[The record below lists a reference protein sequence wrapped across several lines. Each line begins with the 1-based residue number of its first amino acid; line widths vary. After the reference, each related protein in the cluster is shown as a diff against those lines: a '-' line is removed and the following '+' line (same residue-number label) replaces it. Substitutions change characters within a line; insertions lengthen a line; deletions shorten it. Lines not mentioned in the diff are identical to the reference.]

1 MNGLQ
6 QTPENMLTPASL
18 PPQIADEDSLE
29 ELLSRPSRALIDDLQ
44 RLHGDI
50 LILGVGGKVGPTL
63 ARLAKRAAPTKR
75 IVGVARF
82 SDPTVRSR
90 LEAWGV
96 ETIACDLL
104 DRAAVAALPQFSNV
118 IFMAGK
124 KFGTAADPAFTWAM
138 NTHVPAIV
146 AETFIQ
152 SRIVAFSTLCVYPYA
167 PVDGEGWDESVAP
180 EPVGEYANSC
190 VGRERIFQYFSQ
202 QHGTPGRLL
211 RLNYAIDMRYGVLY
225 DVAHRVLAG
234 EPVPLTM
241 GHVNIIWQGDASAQ
255 ALRALLHCTSPTSP
269 LNVGGPEATG
279 IRALAY
285 AFAKRFNRN
294 PRFDGTEAETA
305 WINSTAQAQQL
316 FGPTIVP
323 LETMIDWTADWIER
337 AMPAYAKPTHYE
349 VRNGKF

>member
-1 MNGLQ
+1 MELLNSD
-6 QTPENMLTPASL
+6 SL
-18 PPQIADEDSLE
+18 LSHIADENALE
-29 ELLSRPSRALIDDLQ
+29 ELLTRPSPALIGDLQ
-44 RLHGDI
+44 RLDGDI

-75 IVGVARF
+75 IIGVARF
-82 SDPTVRSR
+82 SDPAIRAR

-104 DRAAVAALPQFSNV
+104 DRSAVAALPQLPNV
-118 IFMAGK
+118 IYMAGK
-124 KFGTAADPAFTWAM
+124 KFGTADDPAFTWAM

-146 AETFIQ
+146 AETFAQ
-152 SRIVAFSTLCVYPYA
+152 SRITAFSTLCVYPYA
-167 PVDGEGWDESVAP
+167 PVTGRGWDESVTP

-211 RLNYAIDMRYGVLY
+211 RLNYAIDMRYGVLH
-225 DVAHRVLAG
+225 DVARWVRAA

-241 GHVNIIWQGDASAQ
+241 GHVNVIWQGDASSQ
-255 ALRALLHCTSPTSP
+255 ALRALLHCTTPTSP
-269 LNVGGPEATG
+269 LNIGGPEATS

-285 AFAKRFNRN
+285 AFGERFNQT
-294 PRFDGTEAETA
+294 PQFVGTEAETA
-305 WINSTAQAQQL
+305 WINSTAQARQL
-316 FGPTIVP
+316 LGRPIAP

-337 AMPAYAKPTHYE
+337 GLPVYTKPTHFE
-349 VRNGKF
+349 VRNGGF

>member
-1 MNGLQ
+1 MNL
-6 QTPENMLTPASL
+6 LTRASL
-18 PPQIADEDSLE
+18 PLQIADEAALE

-82 SDPTVRSR
+82 SDPAIRAR
-90 LEAWGV
+90 LEAWGI

-104 DRAAVAALPQFSNV
+104 DRAAVAALPRFSNV

-124 KFGTAADPAFTWAM
+124 KFGTAANPAFTWAM

-146 AETFIQ
+146 AETFTQ

-180 EPVGEYANSC
+180 EPPGEYANSC

-225 DVAHRVLAG
+225 DVARWVLAG

-255 ALRALLHCTSPTSP
+255 ALRALLHCTTPTSP
-269 LNVGGPEATG
+269 LNVGGAETTS
-279 IRALAY
+279 IRALAH
-285 AFAKRFNRN
+285 AFGRRFNTT
-294 PRFDGTEAETA
+294 PQFDGTESETA
-305 WINSTAQAQQL
+305 WINSTARAQQL
-316 FGPTIVP
+316 FGPPTVP
-323 LETMIDWTADWIER
+323 PETMIDWTAGWIER
-337 AMPAYAKPTHYE
+337 ALPAYAKPTHFE
-349 VRNGKF
+349 VRTGRF

>member
-1 MNGLQ
+1 MNLLSP
-6 QTPENMLTPASL
+6 TSL
-18 PPQIADEDSLE
+18 PLQIADEDSLE

-82 SDPTVRSR
+82 SDPTVRAR

-146 AETFIQ
+146 AETFTQ
-152 SRIVAFSTLCVYPYA
+152 SHIVAFSTLCVYPYA
-167 PVDGEGWDESVAP
+167 PVAEGGWDESVAP
-180 EPVGEYANSC
+180 EPLGEYANSC
-190 VGRERIFQYFSQ
+190 VGRERIFQFFSQ

-255 ALRALLHCTSPTSP
+255 ALRALLHCTTPTSP
-269 LNVGGPEATG
+269 LNIGGVEATS
-279 IRALAY
+279 IRALAH
-285 AFAKRFNRN
+285 AFGKRFNRN

-305 WINSTAQAQQL
+305 WINSTAQARQL
-316 FGPTIVP
+316 FGPPIVP
-323 LETMIDWTADWIER
+323 PETMIDWTADWIER
-337 AMPAYAKPTHYE
+337 AKPAYAKPTHFE
-349 VRNGKF
+349 IRDGKF

>member
-1 MNGLQ
+1 MELLNSD
-6 QTPENMLTPASL
+6 SL
-18 PPQIADEDSLE
+18 PPHLANEDTLE
-29 ELLSRPSRALIDDLQ
+29 ELLSRPSQPLIDDLE
-44 RLHGDI
+44 RLDGDI

-82 SDPTVRSR
+82 SDPEVRKR

-104 DRAAVAALPQFSNV
+104 DRAAVAALPCLPNV
-118 IFMAGK
+118 IYMAGK
-124 KFGTAADPAFTWAM
+124 KFGTADDPAFTWAM

-146 AETFIQ
+146 AETFAQ
-152 SRIVAFSTLCVYPYA
+152 SRITAFSTLCVYPYA
-167 PVDGEGWDESVAP
+167 PVNGEGWEEAVAP

-211 RLNYAIDMRYGVLY
+211 RLNYAIDMRYGVLH
-225 DVAHRVLAG
+225 DVARWVRAG

-241 GHVNIIWQGDASAQ
+241 GHVNVIWQGDASSQ
-255 ALRALLHCTSPTSP
+255 ALRALLHCTTPTSP
-269 LNVGGPEATG
+269 VNIGGPEATS
-279 IRALAY
+279 IRALAH
-285 AFAKRFNRN
+285 AFGERFNQT
-294 PRFDGTEAETA
+294 PRFVGAEADTA

-316 FGPTIVP
+316 FGRPIVP
-323 LETMIDWTADWIER
+323 LETMIDWTADWSER
-337 AMPAYAKPTHYE
+337 GLPAYTKPTHFE
-349 VRNGKF
+349 VRDGRF

>member
-18 PPQIADEDSLE
+18 PPQIANEDSLE

-82 SDPTVRSR
+82 SDPAIRAR
-90 LEAWGV
+90 LEAWGI

-124 KFGTAADPAFTWAM
+124 KFGTAANPAFTWAM

-146 AETFIQ
+146 AETFTQ

-190 VGRERIFQYFSQ
+190 VGRERILQYFSQ

-225 DVAHRVLAG
+225 DVARWVLAG

-241 GHVNIIWQGDASAQ
+241 GHVNVIWQGDASAQ
-255 ALRALLHCTSPTSP
+255 ALRALLHCTMPTSSVEHRRAEIHEYSRP
-269 LNVGGPEATG
+269 GARLRPAVQYDTTVRRHGIGDRLDQQHGPSAAALRPSH
-279 IRALAY
+279 RASGDNDRLD
-285 AFAKRFNRN
+285 RRL
-294 PRFDGTEAETA
+294 D
-305 WINSTAQAQQL
+305 
-316 FGPTIVP
+316 
-323 LETMIDWTADWIER
+323 R
-337 AMPAYAKPTHYE
+337 ARLPAYAKPTHFE
-349 VRNGKF
+349 VRDGRF

>member
-1 MNGLQ
+1 MNLL
-6 QTPENMLTPASL
+6 TPETL
-18 PPQIADEDSLE
+18 PWQIADEDALE
-29 ELLSRPSRALIDDLQ
+29 ELLSRPSQALVDELQHLEGDL
-44 RLHGDI
+44 

-63 ARLAKRAAPTKR
+63 ARLAKRAAPAKR

-82 SDPTVRSR
+82 SDPGVRAR

-104 DRAAVAALPQFSNV
+104 DRAAVAVLPRLPNV

-124 KFGTAADPAFTWAM
+124 KFGTADNPAFTWAM

-146 AETFIQ
+146 AETFAQ

-167 PVDGEGWDESVAP
+167 PVDGPGWDESAPP

-190 VGRERIFQYFSQ
+190 VGRERIFQHFSQ

-225 DVAHRVLAG
+225 DVARRVSAG

-241 GHVNIIWQGDASAQ
+241 GHVNVIWQGDASGQ
-255 ALRALLHCTSPTSP
+255 ALRALLHCTTPASP
-269 LNVGGPEATG
+269 LNVGGPAATS
-279 IRALAY
+279 IRALAR
-285 AFAKRFNRN
+285 AFGERFNRT
-294 PRFDGTEAETA
+294 PRFDGREAETA
-305 WINSTAQAQQL
+305 WINSTAQAQRL
-316 FGPTIVP
+316 FGPPIVP
-323 LETMIDWTADWIER
+323 LETMIDWTVDWIER
-337 AMPAYAKPTHYE
+337 AMPVYTLPTRFE
-349 VRNGKF
+349 VRSGRF

>member
-1 MNGLQ
+1 
-6 QTPENMLTPASL
+6 MLTPASL

-82 SDPTVRSR
+82 SDPAIRAR

-124 KFGTAADPAFTWAM
+124 KFGTAEDPAFTWAM

-146 AETFIQ
+146 AETFTQ

-180 EPVGEYANSC
+180 GAG
-190 VGRERIFQYFSQ
+190 GRIRQ
-202 QHGTPGRLL
+202 LL
-211 RLNYAIDMRYGVLY
+211 RRTRAYLPVLLAATRDAGPPAPAQLRYR
-225 DVAHRVLAG
+225 H
-234 EPVPLTM
+234 
-241 GHVNIIWQGDASAQ
+241 
-255 ALRALLHCTSPTSP
+255 ALR
-269 LNVGGPEATG
+269 
-279 IRALAY
+279 RA
-285 AFAKRFNRN
+285 
-294 PRFDGTEAETA
+294 
-305 WINSTAQAQQL
+305 
-316 FGPTIVP
+316 V
-323 LETMIDWTADWIER
+323 
-337 AMPAYAKPTHYE
+337 
-349 VRNGKF
+349 

>member
-1 MNGLQ
+1 MEL
-6 QTPENMLTPASL
+6 LTPATL

-82 SDPTVRSR
+82 SDPTVRAR

-104 DRAAVAALPQFSNV
+104 DRTAVAALPQFSNV

-146 AETFIQ
+146 AETFTQ
-152 SRIVAFSTLCVYPYA
+152 SHIVAFSTLCVYPYA
-167 PVDGEGWDESVAP
+167 PVAEGGWDESVAP
-180 EPVGEYANSC
+180 EPLGEYANSC
-190 VGRERIFQYFSQ
+190 VGRELIFQYFSQ

-225 DVAHRVLAG
+225 DVARWVLAG

-255 ALRALLHCTSPTSP
+255 ALRALLHCTTPTRP
-269 LNVGGPEATG
+269 LNIGGPEATS

-294 PRFDGTEAETA
+294 PRFDGSEAETA
-305 WINSTAQAQQL
+305 WINSTAQARQL
-316 FGPTIVP
+316 FGPPIVP
-323 LETMIDWTADWIER
+323 PETMIDWTADWIER
-337 AMPAYAKPTHYE
+337 AMPAYAKPTHFE